1 MKSHA
6 LWRGVIVAVVLWTV
20 ATVASAAPFFY
31 NEVERDGRIYV
42 FSDSKKFELWQ
53 ASGELGQGSV
63 SRVGYGPNR
72 ETVVFDSREAV
83 NLYNF
88 KHDLPGEVV
97 EVPEPKKEEKKFP
110 AGKFSGLM
118 FGDLYDFGE
127 HHDEDVD
134 GEYGFWFR
142 RIYFTYDLDLSPK
155 IMTRFRIEANSNGKF
170 EGGGLDP
177 YVKDAYVRWTY
188 AGKHQMTVGIQ
199 PTVTFDWAEGFW
211 GLRHIEKTPAD
222 LYRID
227 SSRDFGVKFSG
238 PLPFEGL
245 TYGAQWG
252 NDSGQASEIDEYK
265 AWRLEGRYDRGKG
278 IGASVV
284 YIDSNRDADADRE
297 TWSAFL
303 GYRRDTWRVGGNYLT
318 QERQAADD
326 ATDPRAQDI
335 DIWSVF
341 GVWEFLPKKASVFAR
356 YDDVTGDKD
365 GETTGL
371 PGASGID
378 YWLLSSDQ
386 PFQTYIVGGEWYVLP
401 NLRIG
406 PNIELAKYDDDPDPV
421 DFPGRDQD
429 RIYRVTFY
437 WSW

>member
-1 MKSHA
+1 MKSCA
-6 LWRGVIVAVVLWTV
+6 VVRCVAVAAVLWV
-20 ATVASAAPFFY
+20 LCSISMAAPFYY
-31 NEVERDGRIYV
+31 NEVVRDGRIHV
-42 FSDSKKFELWQ
+42 FSDSKKFEQWET
-53 ASGELGQGSV
+53 SGEMPAGAV

-88 KHDLPGEVV
+88 KHDLPGEKV
-97 EVPEPKKEEKKFP
+97 EVAEPKKEEKKFP
-110 AGKFSGLM
+110 SGKFSGLM
-118 FGDLYDFGE
+118 FGDLYDFDA
-127 HHDEDVD
+127 HHDDEVD

-142 RIYFTYDLDLSPK
+142 RIYFTYDLDLGEK
-155 IMTRFRIEANSNGKF
+155 VTTRFRIEANSNGKF

-188 AGKHQMTVGIQ
+188 AGKHQMTLGIQ

-238 PLPFEGL
+238 PAVVKGL
-245 TYGAQWG
+245 SYGVQWG
-252 NDSGQASEIDEYK
+252 NDSGQASEVDEYK
-265 AWRLEGRYDRGKG
+265 AWRVEGRFDRGKG
-278 IGASVV
+278 LGASLV
-284 YIDSNRDADADRE
+284 YMDSNRADDADRE

-303 GYRRDTWRVGGNYLT
+303 GYRKDTWRVGGNYLM
-318 QERQAADD
+318 QERQASDD
-326 ATDPRAQDI
+326 AEDARNQDI

-341 GVWEFLPKKASVFAR
+341 GVWEFMPKKASVFAR

-365 GETTGL
+365 GDTTGL
-371 PGASGID
+371 PGADGID
-378 YWLLSSDQ
+378 YWLLSPDE
-386 PFQTYIVGGEWYVLP
+386 PFQMYIVGGEWYILP
-401 NLRIG
+401 SLRVS
-406 PNIELAKYDDDPDPV
+406 PNVELAKYDGDL
-421 DFPGRDQD
+421 DQD
-429 RIYRVTFY
+429 RIYRLTFY